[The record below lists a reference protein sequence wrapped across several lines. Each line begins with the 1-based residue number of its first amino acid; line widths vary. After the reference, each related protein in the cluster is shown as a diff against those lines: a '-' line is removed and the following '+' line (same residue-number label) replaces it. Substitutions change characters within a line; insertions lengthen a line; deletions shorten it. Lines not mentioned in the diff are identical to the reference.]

1 MDWRSDGSWEALGID
16 PDFESE
22 KNQPLPRPIF
32 SDGPRIAPKYQLNR
46 SVANPK
52 QPPAI
57 RRLPISGDAL
67 ERPLQQPSRSSGSF
81 HSVAELS
88 KLEFTNTSIQSL
100 MLPRDLP
107 ELQKSSSKIVNPIPA
122 VANPS
127 NVAKSQPAAPLKR
140 PRTAPAGK
148 PQDITR
154 IRHSS
159 ESIAVTSLIPAFLQL
174 YVWYSDL
181 LTRLQNSDN
190 GQSHLLR
197 ILDGFPLIPCSDISI
212 ASCHL
217 GSCVKTC
224 VYPLQIWMTSKWLIC

>member
-22 KNQPLPRPIF
+22 KNQPLPRPNF
-32 SDGPRIAPKYQLNR
+32 SDGPRIAPKYRLNR

-57 RRLPISGDAL
+57 RRLPVSGDAL

-81 HSVAELS
+81 HSVAELQPSALS
-88 KLEFTNTSIQSL
+88 KPEFTNTSIQSL

-107 ELQKSSSKIVNPIPA
+107 ELQKSYSKIVNQIPA
-122 VANPS
+122 VA

-197 ILDGFPLIPCSDISI
+197 ILDGFSPNTMLRYLNCLLSFGELCKELAYIPCRF
-212 ASCHL
+212 
-217 GSCVKTC
+217 G
-224 VYPLQIWMTSKWLIC
+224 